1 MKHSKA
7 YPYLKALLDASIEAA
22 PNWAKAPA
30 KFVSSLSEQLKDK
43 GEEENIQL
51 ADEISKISRDEL
63 CEIIKEYGCTQ
74 QQNIEYIVEQVN
86 SIPNTLDEINEK
98 QDSILDKTEENNQLL
113 KSIHEQLVKKH
124 IEESPQLINELKKKY
139 ETVVKELNAYKT
151 EDKRAKDALVA
162 FKDGNYEKAKKL
174 FESQREEEEKRE
186 KEHAETAYNLGNVYF
201 VELDFQKALDAY
213 LDAVRLAPDN
223 SIYLYMAGYTFDRI
237 AQYDKAIEY
246 FGKALKFGLKNFGE
260 DHPNVTIILGCLG
273 DAWKEKGE
281 YDKAIEC
288 FEKALKFGLK
298 TFGEDHPN
306 VAALWNNLGSAWQE
320 KGEYDKAIEYYEKA
334 LMSDLNTFGEDHP
347 NVAIYRNNLG
357 NAWHAKGECDKAIE
371 YFEKALK
378 SNLKTFGEDDP
389 QVAISWSCLGD
400 AWKAKSEYNKAI
412 EYYEKALVSFKN
424 CGILHH
430 VAIIE
435 EYLKDL
441 RKQKR
446 E

>member
-246 FGKALKFGLKNFGE
+246 FGKALKFGLKTFGE
-260 DHPNVTIILGCLG
+260 DHPDIATIWNNYGL
-273 DAWKEKGE
+273 AWKEKGE
-281 YDKAIEC
+281 YDKAIAYY
-288 FEKALKFGLK
+288 EKALKSNLKNFGEDHPEVATIWCNLGDAWNAKGQYDKAIEYHEKALTSGFK

-306 VAALWNNLGSAWQE
+306 VAIIWNSYGSVWKE
-320 KGEYDKAIEYYEKA
+320 KGQYDKAIAYYEQ
-334 LMSDLNTFGEDHP
+334 
-347 NVAIYRNNLG
+347 
-357 NAWHAKGECDKAIE
+357 
-371 YFEKALK
+371 ALK
-378 SNLKTFGEDDP
+378 SNLKTFGEDHP
-389 QVAISWSCLGD
+389 SVATIWSNLG
-400 AWKAKSEYNKAI
+400 
-412 EYYEKALVSFKN
+412 
-424 CGILHH
+424 
-430 VAIIE
+430 
-435 EYLKDL
+435 
-441 RKQKR
+441 
-446 E
+446 